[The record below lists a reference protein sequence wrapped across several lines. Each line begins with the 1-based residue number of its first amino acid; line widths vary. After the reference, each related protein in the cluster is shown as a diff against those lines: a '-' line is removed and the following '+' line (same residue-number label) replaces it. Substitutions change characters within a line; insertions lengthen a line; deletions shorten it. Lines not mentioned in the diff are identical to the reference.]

1 MKATLANNEHYSGLA
16 IRQPADTGR
25 RWWKGHDGRLQQAT
39 GPKRVARLEGA
50 CATMAG
56 ATIERRQ
63 LRITDFA
70 AWAMDL
76 RTGVPESGT

>member
-1 MKATLANNEHYSGLA
+1 
-16 IRQPADTGR
+16 
-25 RWWKGHDGRLQQAT
+25 LQQAT